1 MNNITELQKTFPS
14 ISEIYKY
21 SANNKLYKIKI
32 KEVINAKINSS
43 IVNWY
48 INRPADMTRCEEIR
62 KYILDSYKQIEGMI
76 YLFYNN
82 DSHKFEIF
90 DGLHRVT
97 ALCLIA
103 ENNLIPY
110 ECQGA
115 NANLYDQEM
124 LVNIRFNCSETDI
137 MKVFKNIN
145 SSVSVP
151 SVYMDCCFNK
161 ILIISTLS
169 NEFQVKYKQHFT
181 ISKKPIMGN
190 INVNDFTNLLDYLY
204 DNKYNT
210 IPKLQNKLKEL
221 NDHIKNKPPTKIN
234 DSAKEKC
241 KSSGWYLPIYRVQH
255 IIQQIIA

>member
-1 MNNITELQKTFPS
+1 MNNITELQKTFPN
-14 ISEIYKY
+14 ISEIYRY
-21 SANNKLYKIKI
+21 SENNILYKIKI
-32 KEVINAKINSS
+32 KDIINAKINRS

-62 KYILDSYKQIEGMI
+62 KYILDTYQQIEGMI
-76 YLFYNN
+76 YLSYNK
-82 DSHKFEIF
+82 DTTQFEIF

-103 ENNLIPY
+103 CDKLITHD
-110 ECQGA
+110 CQGA
-115 NANLYDQEM
+115 FANVYDQEM

-190 INVNDFTNLLDYLY
+190 INVNDFTNLLDHLY
-204 DNKYNT
+204 DSKSNT
-210 IPKLQNKLKEL
+210 IPKLQNKLKE
-221 NDHIKNKPPTKIN
+221 IN
-234 DSAKEKC
+234 DNIKKTF
-241 KSSGWYLPIYRVQH
+241 
-255 IIQQIIA
+255 QQK